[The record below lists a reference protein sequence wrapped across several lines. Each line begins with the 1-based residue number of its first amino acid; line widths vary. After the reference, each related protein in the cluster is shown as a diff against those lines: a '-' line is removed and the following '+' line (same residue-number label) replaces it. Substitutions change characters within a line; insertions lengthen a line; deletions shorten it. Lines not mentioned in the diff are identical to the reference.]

1 MLITVNRFTSDQ
13 DATLST
19 INIDGVFEC
28 FGLED
33 EQRIDKVP
41 GETRIPSG
49 FYSIRLRTAGGFHSN
64 YGGRFSD
71 NHEGMLQVMDVPGF
85 EFILIH
91 VGNTDEDTAGCLLV
105 GCNANTSK
113 NLSLGSSV
121 KAYKRLYSRVIEAAK
136 ADNLQIEYWDNDL

>member
-1 MLITVNRFTSDQ
+1 MLLTVNRFTSDS

-19 INIDGVFEC
+19 VSIDGVFEC

-33 EQRIDKVP
+33 EHRIDKVP

-49 FYSIRLRTAGGFHSN
+49 FYSVRLRTVGGFHAN
-64 YGGRFSD
+64 YSARFPD
-71 NHEGMLQVMDVPGF
+71 IHQGMLQVMDVPGF

-105 GCNANTSK
+105 GCNANTSQG
-113 NLSLGSSV
+113 LSVGSSV

-136 ADNLQIEYWDNDL
+136 ADQLTIQYWDND

>member
-1 MLITVNRFTSDQ
+1 MLLTVNRFTSDQ

-19 INIDGVFEC
+19 VSIDGVFEC

-33 EQRIDKVP
+33 EYRIDKVP

-49 FYSIRLRTAGGFHSN
+49 FYSVRLRTVGGFHVN
-64 YGGRFSD
+64 YSARFPD
-71 NHEGMLQVMDVPGF
+71 IHQGMLQVMDVPGF

-105 GCNANTSK
+105 GCNANTSQS
-113 NLSLGSSV
+113 LSVGSSV
-121 KAYKRLYSRVIEAAK
+121 KAYKRLYRRVIEAAK
-136 ADNLQIEYWDNDL
+136 ADQLTIQYWDND

>member
-1 MLITVNRFTSDQ
+1 MLLTVNRFTSDSE
-13 DATLST
+13 ATLST
-19 INIDGVFEC
+19 VSIDGVFEC

-33 EQRIDKVP
+33 EHRIDKVP

-49 FYSIRLRTAGGFHSN
+49 FYSVRLRAVGGFHAN
-64 YGGRFSD
+64 YSGRFPD
-71 NHEGMLQVMDVPGF
+71 IHQGMLQVMDVPGF

-105 GCNANTSK
+105 GCNANTSQG
-113 NLSLGSSV
+113 LSVGSSV

-136 ADNLQIEYWDNDL
+136 ADQLTIQYWDND